1 MKGISTIAWILIA
14 FVLAIAVAG
23 FFGYWF
29 YMTSGGTGGFIS
41 QTQCQLS
48 IQTACKDWE
57 SKGFPGTIDGVRV
70 YCKKGIPTC
79 CGNLGDGFKTID
91 GLGVSE
97 WWDCIAPGCRQKYD
111 IKITSRADC
120 GAD

>member
-41 QTQCQLS
+41 QTQCQLT
-48 IQTACKDWE
+48 IQTACKELE
-57 SKGFPGTIDGVRV
+57 SKGSNVNQIENFKV
-70 YCKKGIPTC
+70 YCKNHAPSPC
-79 CGNLGDGFKTID
+79 CDSSTNGFHEFTKSIND
-91 GLGVSE
+91 

-111 IKITSRADC
+111 IYIDSINDC
-120 GAD
+120 